1 MNRAAFALLAALSAA
16 VFPEVATPAPL
27 LDALQMTRLV
37 ETFSDFAGSAQN
49 AQSLAEGLHNGAAIT
64 LIDPSKAP
72 RSFTPVTK
80 PMSWRDVRTALAIA
94 QGELASAGISQPTP
108 VDIEAVLNGGTAGS
122 GVTMTNFTGVLTQRW
137 SGLGWH
143 QIALAHNLNSDL
155 LAGSTIKPA
164 RSDMTH
170 AAALNN
176 SAPVRGS
183 AIAAGATAR
192 ALAAV
197 AQ

>member
-1 MNRAAFALLAALSAA
+1 MNRAILALLAGLSAA
-16 VFPEVATPAPL
+16 VLSGTATPAPFS
-27 LDALQMTRLV
+27 DVAQTARLV
-37 ETFSDFAGSAQN
+37 ETFTDFAGSPQN

-64 LIDPSKAP
+64 LMDPSNAP

-80 PMSWRDVRTALAIA
+80 AMGWRDVRTALAIA
-94 QGELASAGISQPTP
+94 QAELAGVGIAQPMP

-143 QIALAHNLNSDL
+143 QIVLAHNLSADL
-155 LAGSTIKPA
+155 VAANAIKPA
-164 RSDMTH
+164 HSDIAH
-170 AAALNN
+170 AAALN
-176 SAPVRGS
+176 STPIRQG

-192 ALAAV
+192 AAV
-197 AQ
+197 ASVQ